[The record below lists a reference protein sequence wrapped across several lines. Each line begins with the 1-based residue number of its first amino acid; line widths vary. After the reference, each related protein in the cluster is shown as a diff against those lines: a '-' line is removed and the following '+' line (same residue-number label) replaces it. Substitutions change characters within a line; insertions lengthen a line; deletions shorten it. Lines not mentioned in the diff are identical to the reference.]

1 MYSTPRVYRT
11 RASKYPQ
18 PPAAERQNKHT
29 FLFFVFLI
37 IFLPFF
43 LHYLFGGGG
52 GGGGADRTQV
62 PADAP
67 LHTSNELNR
76 LLWKI
81 FSVQRH
87 FCLQFKVGRSSGVF
101 IRSLTQFIFFI
112 FLRRPTNR
120 IKKWMPSL
128 WPRRQAAAA
137 HILPGGLV
145 AVFFLFI
152 LFTRILPTIRPTHIN
167 TTSNNCEIEW

>member
-52 GGGGADRTQV
+52 GGGGDRTQV

-128 WPRRQAAAA
+128 
-137 HILPGGLV
+137 
-145 AVFFLFI
+145 
-152 LFTRILPTIRPTHIN
+152 
-167 TTSNNCEIEW
+167 